1 MLLTSPKDTSVR
13 QTEYI
18 TSLMILTEL
27 IKKLNYLESNIENI
41 KKAPVQMPFY
51 YDIITL
57 RTRIP

>member
-27 IKKLNYLESNIENI
+27 IKKLNYLESNIEKI